1 MKRNFINFSY
11 LLFVIII
18 WVFFLSGCKED
29 EIQLPQLNTLGLN
42 DITVKTAKGGGIIT
56 FDGGDV
62 ISACGLCW
70 DLDQDPTINDFKTID
85 TLQNGT
91 FTSHL
96 KDLISDTIYYVR
108 AYAVNSS
115 GIAYGNEVSFHTLK
129 KTLPIV
135 TTKDASEITSGSF
148 KADAEIISNGNGVIS
163 ACGFCWDVSENPTIA
178 GNKSSETQNQN
189 QNKLLSF
196 IDGLTPET
204 IYYLR
209 AYVTTEMGT
218 SYGNTIMVKT
228 LAVADL
234 SEITISASAFSLTA
248 SVDVN
253 TDYGTE
259 ITERG
264 FCWGINENP
273 TKNNNFAIL
282 NKGIGSYSY
291 KIVKLNSST
300 QYYVRAYAQNKYG
313 IIYGNSKAIKTLDKT
328 GTFTDISGNTY
339 KYITIG
345 EQTWMASDLK
355 TGKYRN
361 GDIIS
366 DFVSLNSTVGTVGNY
381 YTNPNYG
388 KFYNWYA
395 IADSRNIAPVGW
407 HVAIDEDWTQLENFI
422 GGSNVASGKLKE
434 SLEYWFQPN
443 AATDEY
449 GFKALPTGYRFGDG
463 SFSTG
468 GFSMGYW
475 WTATSSTETE
485 AYNRAFYYRDTK
497 SRKQVADKRIGM
509 AVRCVRD

>member
-1 MKRNFINFSY
+1 MKGSFINRSY
-11 LLFVIII
+11 LLFFTITVI
-18 WVFFLSGCKED
+18 FFFSGCKKD
-29 EIQLPQLNTLGLN
+29 EIQLAQLNTSVIN
-42 DITVKTAKGGGIIT
+42 DITVKTAKGGGTII
-56 FDGGDV
+56 FDGGSS

-70 DLDQDPTINDFKTID
+70 DLDQNPTVNNFKTID

-91 FTSHL
+91 FNSRL

-108 AYAVNSS
+108 AYAVNGA
-115 GIAYGNEVSFHTLK
+115 GIAYGNEISFRTSK

-135 TTKDASEITSGSF
+135 NTKDVSEITSGSL
-148 KADAEIISNGNGVIS
+148 KVEAEIISNGDGEIS
-163 ACGFCWDVSENPTIA
+163 ACGFCWDMNENPMIT
-178 GNKSSETQNQN
+178 GNKSSETITQD
-189 QNKLLSF
+189 KFISL
-196 IDGLTPET
+196 IDGLIPET
-204 IYYLR
+204 TYYIR
-209 AYVTTEMGT
+209 AYITNEVGT
-218 SYGNTIMVKT
+218 AYGNTIVIKT
-228 LAVADL
+228 VPVADL
-234 SEITISASAFSLTA
+234 SEITISASTFSLTA
-248 SVDVN
+248 NVN
-253 TDYGTE
+253 VNSDYGTE

-264 FCWGINENP
+264 FCWGMNENP
-273 TKNNNFAIL
+273 TKNHNFAIS

-291 KIVKLNSST
+291 KIAKLNSST

-313 IIYGNSKAIKTLDKT
+313 IIYGNSKSIKTLDKT

-339 KYITIG
+339 KYISIG

-361 GDIIS
+361 GDVIS

-407 HVAIDEDWTQLENFI
+407 HVATDDDWTQLENFI
-422 GGSNVASGKLKE
+422 GGNDVAGGKLKE

-463 SFSTG
+463 SFSTS

-485 AYNRAFYYRDTK
+485 AFNRALYYRDTK
-497 SRKQVADKRIGM
+497 SRKQSADKRIGM
-509 AVRCVRD
+509 AVRCLRD